1 MAFVDKQDLAQFIGT
16 EAYHRLSIFPMLATD
31 GVRYFCEKAEAFW
44 LFDEM
49 CAFTIDHRTE
59 PFIVAEVVAN
69 DSKAVVTYSDGDC
82 RKLAT
87 KNFYHSDLEGEYK
100 FYINNGVIMLP
111 SEY

>member
-1 MAFVDKQDLAQFIGT
+1 MAFVDKQDLEQFIGT

-49 CAFTIDHRTE
+49 CAFTIDNRTQ
-59 PFIVAEVVAN
+59 PFIVAEVVGK
-69 DSKAVVTYSDGDC
+69 DGKAVVTYLDGNC
-82 RKLAT
+82 TELAT
-87 KNFYHSDLEGEYK
+87 KKYTHSDLLGEYK